1 LFHNKI
7 PIGFSSLLIKFD
19 SFFYDYFLT
28 KNKRTKEQRI
38 KKDIRTMVCLVQQLF
53 RQKIGQEL
61 DQHVV
66 DEVLFPM
73 LRLKKHPSKELLL
86 DIKLTQSCNEY
97 GRSAIVGRRGLT
109 DPNWHKNISPF
120 PESIANPNIRRCL
133 RRVDTWGSIDI
144 LNELRSLK
152 QPLFGQR
159 RVRLDGAWKRAPGDE
174 FGGIYILLDEVP
186 PWSCRQEKRLSD
198 LKFMNDYL
206 DDALNTGKCISWG
219 GDNIT
224 PGRKIL
230 STHY

>member
-1 LFHNKI
+1 MS
-7 PIGFSSLLIKFD
+7 P
-19 SFFYDYFLT
+19 
-28 KNKRTKEQRI
+28 
-38 KKDIRTMVCLVQQLF
+38 CLVQQLF
-53 RQKIGQEL
+53 RQKIGKEL
-61 DQHVV
+61 DQGLI
-66 DEVLFPM
+66 DEVLFPL
-73 LRLKKHPSKELLL
+73 LRSRKHGPRELLQ
-86 DIKLTQSCNEY
+86 DIKLTQSCNEN
-97 GRSAIVGRRGLT
+97 GRSAIVVESLQRLLTRGHL
-109 DPNWHKNISPF
+109 DRHKNISPF

-133 RRVDTWGSIDI
+133 RRADTWGSIDI

-152 QPLFGQR
+152 QPQFGQR
-159 RVRLDGAWKRAPGDE
+159 RVRLDGAWKRVPGDE

>member
-1 LFHNKI
+1 MS
-7 PIGFSSLLIKFD
+7 P
-19 SFFYDYFLT
+19 
-28 KNKRTKEQRI
+28 
-38 KKDIRTMVCLVQQLF
+38 CLVQQLF
-53 RQKIGQEL
+53 RQKIGEEL
-61 DQHVV
+61 DQGLV
-66 DEVLFPM
+66 DEVLFP
-73 LRLKKHPSKELLL
+73 LLFKQKHGPKELLQ
-86 DIKLTQSCNEY
+86 DIKLTQSCNEH
-97 GRSAIVGRRGLT
+97 GRSAIVRRVGRLDR
-109 DPNWHKNISPF
+109 HKNISPF
-120 PESIANPNIRRCL
+120 PESCLMRRQ
-133 RRVDTWGSIDI
+133 RRADTWGSIDI

-152 QPLFGQR
+152 QPMFGQH
-159 RVRLDGAWKRAPGDE
+159 GPAAPGDE

>member
-1 LFHNKI
+1 
-7 PIGFSSLLIKFD
+7 
-19 SFFYDYFLT
+19 
-28 KNKRTKEQRI
+28 
-38 KKDIRTMVCLVQQLF
+38 MACLVQQLF

-61 DQHVV
+61 DQYLI
-66 DEVLFPM
+66 DDVLFSL
-73 LRLKKHPSKELLL
+73 LRSRRHGPRELLL

-97 GRSAIVGRRGLT
+97 GRSAIVGRAGLPRGHL
-109 DPNWHKNISPF
+109 DWHKNISPF
-120 PESIANPNIRRCL
+120 PESSLMRRQ
-133 RRVDTWGSIDI
+133 RRTDMWGSIDI

-152 QPLFGQR
+152 QPLFGKHKPMEGT
-159 RVRLDGAWKRAPGDE
+159 LDPGRNAPRPTGVTDPGDE
-174 FGGIYILLDEVP
+174 FGGIYILLEEVQ

-219 GDNIT
+219 GDRIT

>member
-1 LFHNKI
+1 
-7 PIGFSSLLIKFD
+7 
-19 SFFYDYFLT
+19 
-28 KNKRTKEQRI
+28 
-38 KKDIRTMVCLVQQLF
+38 MACLVQQLF

-61 DQHVV
+61 DQGIV

-73 LRLKKHPSKELLL
+73 LRCKKHPSKELLQ
-86 DIKLTQSCNEY
+86 DIKLTQSCNDY
-97 GRSAIVGRRGLT
+97 GRSAIVVESLQRLLTRGHL
-109 DPNWHKNISPF
+109 DRHKNISPF

-133 RRVDTWGSIDI
+133 RRADTWGSIDI

-152 QPLFGQR
+152 HPLFGKHRPAQ
-159 RVRLDGAWKRAPGDE
+159 VRQMTLDPGRIAVPGDE
-174 FGGIYILLDEVP
+174 FGGIYILLEEVP

-219 GDNIT
+219 GDIIT
-224 PGRKIL
+224 PGRRIL